1 MDIDQINDRIDALDE
16 LRTALEKVQEEA
28 QYLGVEP
35 EMGAI
40 MQELGTLGCLAAQYY
55 DSDWEELSRAY
66 ERMVLRRGL

>member
-1 MDIDQINDRIDALDE
+1 MDIDRINDRIDALNE

-40 MQELGTLGCLAAQYY
+40 MQELGTLEGMAALFHEA
-55 DSDWEELSRAY
+55 DREALSRAF
-66 ERMVLRRGL
+66 ERMAL

>member
-1 MDIDQINDRIDALDE
+1 MDIDQINDRIDALND

-40 MQELGTLGCLAAQYY
+40 MQELGTLEGMAALFYEA
-55 DSDWEELSRAY
+55 DREALSRAF
-66 ERMVLRRGL
+66 ERMAL

>member
-1 MDIDQINDRIDALDE
+1 MDIDWINDRIDALNE

-40 MQELGTLGCLAAQYY
+40 MQELGTLEGMAALFYEA
-55 DSDWEELSRAY
+55 DREALSRAF
-66 ERMVLRRGL
+66 ERMAL

>member
-1 MDIDQINDRIDALDE
+1 MDIDRINDRIDALNE

-40 MQELGTLGCLAAQYY
+40 MQELGTLEGMAALFYEA
-55 DSDWEELSRAY
+55 DREALSRAF
-66 ERMVLRRGL
+66 ERMAL

>member
-1 MDIDQINDRIDALDE
+1 MDIDQINDRIDALNE

-40 MQELGTLGCLAAQYY
+40 MQELGTLEGMAALYNEK
-55 DSDWEELSRAY
+55 DRAAISRAL
-66 ERMVLRRGL
+66 ERMAL

>member
-1 MDIDQINDRIDALDE
+1 MDIDQINDRIDALNE

-40 MQELGTLGCLAAQYY
+40 MQELGTLEGMAALFYEA
-55 DSDWEELSRAY
+55 DREALSRAF
-66 ERMVLRRGL
+66 ERMAL

>member
-1 MDIDQINDRIDALDE
+1 MDIDRINDRIDALNE

-40 MQELGTLGCLAAQYY
+40 MQELGTLEGMAALFYET
-55 DSDWEELSRAY
+55 DREALSRAF
-66 ERMVLRRGL
+66 ERMAL

>member
-1 MDIDQINDRIDALDE
+1 MDIEQINDRIDALNE

-40 MQELGTLGCLAAQYY
+40 MQELGTLESMAALFYEA
-55 DSDWEELSRAY
+55 DREALSRAF
-66 ERMVLRRGL
+66 ERMAL